1 MSINEN
7 NETLENNI
15 MNIRF
20 DYNVVRD
27 VAVIVKTK
35 N

>member
-7 NETLENNI
+7 NETFENNI

-20 DYNVVRD
+20 DYNVARD
-27 VAVIVKTK
+27 AAVIVKIK